1 MFDLA
6 AAACNAS
13 VLSTM
18 GRTVTVSV
26 GGVETV
32 LTGVYTA
39 PFASGIDQGTS
50 YQRPDHS
57 VLFLS
62 DEFADTGAAEGDLV
76 SIGDRDFYIADIAV
90 DDGGM
95 TNVTLRA
102 T

>member
-18 GRTVTVSV
+18 GRSVTVSV
-26 GGVETV
+26 GGVETT

-57 VLFLS
+57 VLFLTTDFS
-62 DEFADTGAAEGDLV
+62 GTSAAEGDIV

-95 TNVTLRA
+95 SAVTLRVS
-102 T
+102 